1 MTKASATDTTAF
13 PLSGTAP
20 LVLTDVSKIYEDTVA
35 LQDVSFSIPAGELV
49 VLLGPSGAGKSTIFR
64 CVTGLTRPDSGSIEV
79 AGAKI
84 NTLAGRALRDARRN
98 IGLIFQQFNLIG
110 RLSAIKNVLG
120 GRLGH
125 APTWRVVL
133 RLFERRDRQ
142 LALANLDSV
151 GLLDKAYQRADSLSG
166 GQQQRVAIARV
177 LTQESQI
184 ILADEPVSSLDPE
197 SSETVLT
204 ILKAIS
210 RERGIAVLCSL
221 HQVDLAKRYA
231 DRIIGLRA
239 GRIVYDGLASGLTDQ
254 ALDLIYRRNGT
265 DAELIEPASVS
276 PLERASWRQGR
287 RPPPRGR
294 DAAGRA
300 G

>member
-1 MTKASATDTTAF
+1 MKGAHLSDATPMPQTGT
-13 PLSGTAP
+13 GETAP
-20 LVLTDVSKIYEDTVA
+20 LVLADVSKTYDDTAA
-35 LQDVSFSIPAGELV
+35 LQNVSFSIPAGALV

-64 CVTGLTRPDSGSIEV
+64 CVTGLTRPDTGSIEV
-79 AGAKI
+79 AGAEI
-84 NTLAGRALRDARRN
+84 NTLSGRALREARRN

-125 APTWRVVL
+125 TSTWRVVL
-133 RLFERRDRQ
+133 RFFERRDRQ

-210 RERGIAVLCSL
+210 RDRGIAVLCSL
-221 HQVDLAKRYA
+221 HQVDLARRYA
-231 DRIIGLRA
+231 DGIVGLRA
-239 GRIVYDGLASGLTDQ
+239 GQVVYDGPAKELTEQ
-254 ALDLIYRRNGT
+254 ALDRIYRRDGAGA
-265 DAELIEPASVS
+265 DMADQAAMR
-276 PLERASWRQGR
+276 PLERAS
-287 RPPPRGR
+287 
-294 DAAGRA
+294 A
-300 G
+300 

>member
-1 MTKASATDTTAF
+1 MTDATVLPLPGAGSA
-13 PLSGTAP
+13 AP
-20 LVLTDVSKIYEDTVA
+20 LVLADVGKIYGDAPA
-35 LQDVSFSIPAGELV
+35 LSDVSFSIPAGAFV

-64 CVTGLTRPDSGSIEV
+64 CVTGLTQPDTGSIDV

-84 NTLAGRALRDARRN
+84 NTLSGRPLREARRN

-110 RLSAIKNVLG
+110 RLTAIKNVLG

-125 APTWRVVL
+125 APAWRVIL

-142 LALANLDSV
+142 LALANLDRV

-184 ILADEPVSSLDPE
+184 ILADEPVSSLDPD
-197 SSETVLT
+197 SSETVLG
-204 ILKAIS
+204 ILKGIS

-231 DRIIGLRA
+231 DRIIGLRG
-239 GRIVYDGLASGLTDQ
+239 GRIVYDGPAEGLTDQ
-254 ALDLIYRRNGT
+254 ALDLIYRR
-265 DAELIEPASVS
+265 DSAEPKAADRTGATPLDRVS
-276 PLERASWRQGR
+276 A
-287 RPPPRGR
+287 
-294 DAAGRA
+294 
-300 G
+300 

>member
-1 MTKASATDTTAF
+1 MTDATVLPLPGAGSA
-13 PLSGTAP
+13 AP
-20 LVLTDVSKIYEDTVA
+20 LVLADVGKIYGDAPA
-35 LQDVSFSIPAGELV
+35 LSDVSFSIPAGAFG

-64 CVTGLTRPDSGSIEV
+64 CVTGLTQPDTGSIDV

-84 NTLAGRALRDARRN
+84 NTLSGRPLREARRN

-110 RLSAIKNVLG
+110 RLTAIKNVLG

-125 APTWRVVL
+125 APAWRVIL
-133 RLFERRDRQ
+133 RLFARQDRQ
-142 LALANLDSV
+142 LALANLDRV

-184 ILADEPVSSLDPE
+184 ILADEPVSSLDPD
-197 SSETVLT
+197 SSETVLG
-204 ILKAIS
+204 ILKGIS

-231 DRIIGLRA
+231 DRIIGLRG
-239 GRIVYDGLASGLTDQ
+239 GRIVYDGPAEGLTDQ
-254 ALDLIYRRNGT
+254 ALDLIYRR
-265 DAELIEPASVS
+265 DSAEPKAADRTGAAPLDRVS
-276 PLERASWRQGR
+276 A
-287 RPPPRGR
+287 
-294 DAAGRA
+294 
-300 G
+300 

>member
-1 MTKASATDTTAF
+1 MTGARLSDAT
-13 PLSGTAP
+13 PMPRSGTAGLAP
-20 LVLTDVSKIYEDTVA
+20 LVLTDVSKIYGDTAA
-35 LQDVSFSIPAGELV
+35 LQGVSFSIPAGALV

-79 AGAKI
+79 AGAEI
-84 NTLAGRALRDARRN
+84 NTLSGRALREARRN

-166 GQQQRVAIARV
+166 GQQQRVAIAGV

-221 HQVDLAKRYA
+221 HQVDLARRYA

-239 GRIVYDGLASGLTDQ
+239 GQVVYDGLATELTEQ
-254 ALDLIYRRNGT
+254 ALDRIYRRDGA
-265 DAELIEPASVS
+265 DADMADQAAVR
-276 PLERASWRQGR
+276 PLERAS
-287 RPPPRGR
+287 
-294 DAAGRA
+294 A
-300 G
+300 

>member
-1 MTKASATDTTAF
+1 MTDATVL
-13 PLSGTAP
+13 PLPGAGRAAP
-20 LVLTDVSKIYEDTVA
+20 LVLMDVGKIYGDAPA
-35 LQDVSFSIPAGELV
+35 LSDVSFSIPAGAFV

-64 CVTGLTRPDSGSIEV
+64 CVTGLTQPDTGSIDV

-84 NTLAGRALRDARRN
+84 NTLSGRPLREARRN

-110 RLSAIKNVLG
+110 RLTAIKNVLG

-125 APTWRVVL
+125 APAWRVIL
-133 RLFERRDRQ
+133 RLFARRDRQ
-142 LALANLDSV
+142 LALANLDRV

-184 ILADEPVSSLDPE
+184 ILADEPVSSLDPD
-197 SSETVLT
+197 SSETVLG
-204 ILKAIS
+204 ILKGIS

-231 DRIIGLRA
+231 DRIIGLRG
-239 GRIVYDGLASGLTDQ
+239 GRIVYDGPAEGLTDQ
-254 ALDLIYRRNGT
+254 ALDLIYRCDSAAPKAADRTGAT
-265 DAELIEPASVS
+265 PLDRVS
-276 PLERASWRQGR
+276 A
-287 RPPPRGR
+287 
-294 DAAGRA
+294 
-300 G
+300 

>member
-1 MTKASATDTTAF
+1 MMGARLSDAT
-13 PLSGTAP
+13 PMPRSGTAGPAP
-20 LVLTDVSKIYEDTVA
+20 LVLTDVSKTYDDTAA
-35 LQDVSFSIPAGELV
+35 LQDVSFSIPAGALV

-64 CVTGLTRPDSGSIEV
+64 CVTGLTRPDTGSIEV
-79 AGAKI
+79 AGAEI
-84 NTLAGRALRDARRN
+84 NTLSGRALREARRN

-221 HQVDLAKRYA
+221 HQVDLARRYA

-239 GRIVYDGLASGLTDQ
+239 GQVVYDGQAKELTEQ
-254 ALDLIYRRNGT
+254 ALDRIYRRDGA
-265 DAELIEPASVS
+265 DAVMADQAAVH
-276 PLERASWRQGR
+276 PLERAS
-287 RPPPRGR
+287 
-294 DAAGRA
+294 A
-300 G
+300 

>member
-1 MTKASATDTTAF
+1 MTDATVLPLPGAGSA
-13 PLSGTAP
+13 AP
-20 LVLTDVSKIYEDTVA
+20 LVLADVGKIYGDVPA
-35 LQDVSFSIPAGELV
+35 LSDVSFSIPAGAFV

-64 CVTGLTRPDSGSIEV
+64 CVTGLTQPDTGSIDV

-84 NTLAGRALRDARRN
+84 NTLSGRPLREARRN

-110 RLSAIKNVLG
+110 RLTAIKNVLG

-125 APTWRVVL
+125 ALAWRVIL
-133 RLFERRDRQ
+133 RLFARQDRQ
-142 LALANLDSV
+142 LALANLDRV

-184 ILADEPVSSLDPE
+184 ILADEPVSSLDPD
-197 SSETVLT
+197 SSETVLG
-204 ILKAIS
+204 ILKGIS

-231 DRIIGLRA
+231 DRIIGLRG
-239 GRIVYDGLASGLTDQ
+239 GRIVYDGPAEGLTDQ
-254 ALDLIYRRNGT
+254 ALDLIYRRHS
-265 DAELIEPASVS
+265 AEPK
-276 PLERASWRQGR
+276 
-287 RPPPRGR
+287 
-294 DAAGRA
+294 AAGRTGA
-300 G
+300 TPLDRVSA

>member
-1 MTKASATDTTAF
+1 MTDATVLPLPGAGSA
-13 PLSGTAP
+13 AP
-20 LVLTDVSKIYEDTVA
+20 LVLADVGKIYGDAPA
-35 LQDVSFSIPAGELV
+35 LSDVSFSIPAGAFV

-64 CVTGLTRPDSGSIEV
+64 CVTGLTQPDTGSIDV

-84 NTLAGRALRDARRN
+84 NTLSGRPLREARRN

-110 RLSAIKNVLG
+110 RLTAIKNVLG

-125 APTWRVVL
+125 APAWRVIL
-133 RLFERRDRQ
+133 RLFARRDRQ
-142 LALANLDSV
+142 LALANLDRV

-184 ILADEPVSSLDPE
+184 ILADEPVSSLDPD
-197 SSETVLT
+197 SSETVLG
-204 ILKAIS
+204 ILKGIS

-231 DRIIGLRA
+231 DRIIGLRG
-239 GRIVYDGLASGLTDQ
+239 GRIVYDGPAEGLTDQ
-254 ALDLIYRRNGT
+254 ALDLIYRRDSAAPKAADRTGAT
-265 DAELIEPASVS
+265 PLDRVS
-276 PLERASWRQGR
+276 A
-287 RPPPRGR
+287 
-294 DAAGRA
+294 
-300 G
+300 

>member
-1 MTKASATDTTAF
+1 MTKASATDTTVF

-84 NTLAGRALRDARRN
+84 NTLAGRALRDARRS

-254 ALDLIYRRNGT
+254 VLDLIYRRNGT

-276 PLERASWRQGR
+276 PLERASWRRGR
-287 RPPPRGR
+287 CRSPRGR
-294 DAAGRA
+294 DAVGQA
-300 G
+300 

>member
-1 MTKASATDTTAF
+1 MTGARLSDAT
-13 PLSGTAP
+13 PMSRSGTAGPAP
-20 LVLTDVSKIYEDTVA
+20 LVLTDVSKTYDDTAA
-35 LQDVSFSIPAGELV
+35 LQDVSFSIPAGALV

-64 CVTGLTRPDSGSIEV
+64 CVTGLTRPDTGSIEV
-79 AGAKI
+79 AGAEI
-84 NTLAGRALRDARRN
+84 NTLSGRALREARRN

-221 HQVDLAKRYA
+221 HQVDLARRYA

-239 GRIVYDGLASGLTDQ
+239 GQVVYDGLAKELTEQ
-254 ALDLIYRRNGT
+254 ALDRIYRRDGA
-265 DAELIEPASVS
+265 DADMADQAAVH
-276 PLERASWRQGR
+276 PLERAS
-287 RPPPRGR
+287 
-294 DAAGRA
+294 A
-300 G
+300 

>member
-1 MTKASATDTTAF
+1 MMEVRLSDAT
-13 PLSGTAP
+13 PMPRSGAGETAP
-20 LVLTDVSKIYEDTVA
+20 LTLTDVSKIYEDTAA
-35 LQDVSFSIPAGELV
+35 LQNVSFSIPAGALV

-64 CVTGLTRPDSGSIEV
+64 CVTGLTRPDTGSIEV
-79 AGAKI
+79 AGAEI
-84 NTLAGRALRDARRN
+84 NTLSGRALREARRN

-125 APTWRVVL
+125 TSTWRVVL

-221 HQVDLAKRYA
+221 HQVDLARRYA

-239 GRIVYDGLASGLTDQ
+239 GQVVYDGLAKELTEQ
-254 ALDLIYRRNGT
+254 ALDRIYRRDGA
-265 DAELIEPASVS
+265 DPDMADQAAMR
-276 PLERASWRQGR
+276 PLERAS
-287 RPPPRGR
+287 
-294 DAAGRA
+294 A
-300 G
+300 